1 MQSKE
6 DLKKAV
12 CQEIDRRRD
21 EIFEIGNTILRHPEL
36 GFKEFKTAA
45 TVARKFAELGLAY
58 RDGLAIT
65 GVKAKAPSG
74 RPGPAVAVMGELDAL
89 VVKQHPLADPET
101 GAAHACG
108 HNGQI
113 ASMLGA
119 AIGLIGSK
127 ALEKFAGDVVFFAV
141 PAEELVE
148 IEWRMSMR
156 EQGKLEFVTGK
167 QELLRLG
174 AFDDVDMCMLVHGTP
189 RPEEKLAGAQASN
202 NGCIAKMMQYMGR
215 PAHAGSMPHKA
226 INALNAA
233 TVAMH
238 AIHTQRETFRDQD
251 SVRVHPIITRG
262 GDVVNVV
269 PADVRMETFVRG
281 KTVEAIED
289 ADIKTD
295 RCLRAGAMA
304 VGAKLKITTMPGYAP
319 LVNHRGLMQ
328 LYKQNMLPLIGGEEN
343 WTEGGHRTGSTDM
356 GDMSLIM
363 PALQPYNGGVSGNAH
378 GANYLITDQ
387 AVFYLNP
394 AKAMA
399 MTVVDLL
406 YGDAAGART
415 ILAAAKPPMTRDAY
429 LSYQRKMARVEEYQ
443 G

>member
-6 DLKKAV
+6 QLKRAV
-12 CQEIDRRRD
+12 CQEIDNRRG
-21 EIFEIGNTILRHPEL
+21 EIFEVGNTILKNPEL

-45 TVARKFAELGLAY
+45 VVVKKLEELGLSY

-65 GVKAKAPSG
+65 GVKARASSG
-74 RPGPAVAVMGELDAL
+74 RPGPTVALMGELDAL

-108 HNGQI
+108 HNSQI

-119 AIGLIGSK
+119 AIGLVGSK
-127 ALEKFAGDVVFFAV
+127 ALENLSGDVVFFAV
-141 PAEELVE
+141 PAEELIE

-156 EQGKLEFVTGK
+156 EQGKLEFITGK
-167 QELLRLG
+167 QELLSHG
-174 AFDDVDMCMLVHGTP
+174 HFDDIDMCMLVHATP
-189 RPEEKLAGAQASN
+189 RPEEKLAGAQASS
-202 NGCIAKMMQYMGR
+202 NGCIAKMMQYIGR
-215 PAHAGSMPHKA
+215 AAHAGSMPHKG

-233 TVAMH
+233 TIAMN

-269 PADVRMETFVRG
+269 PSDVRMETFVRG
-281 KTVEAIED
+281 RTVEAIED
-289 ADIKTD
+289 ADIKVD
-295 RCLRAGAMA
+295 RCLRAGAQA
-304 VGAKLKITTMPGYAP
+304 VGANLKITTIPGYAP
-319 LVNHRGLMQ
+319 LVNHGGLMR
-328 LYKQNMLPLIGGEEN
+328 LYKQNVLPLIGGEEN
-343 WTEGGHRTGSTDM
+343 WTEGGHRSGSTDM

-363 PALQPYNGGVSGNAH
+363 PTLQPYNGGVSGNAH
-378 GANYLITDQ
+378 GADYLITDE
-387 AVFYLNP
+387 ALFYLNP

-399 MTVVDLL
+399 MTVIDLL
-406 YGDAAGART
+406 YGDAAGAQT
-415 ILAAAKPPMTRDAY
+415 ILAAGKPPMTRAQY
-429 LSYQRKMARVEEYQ
+429 LSYQRKMARVEQYQ

>member
-1 MQSKE
+1 MPGKE
-6 DLKKAV
+6 NLKKAV
-12 CQEIDRRRD
+12 CQEIERRKN
-21 EIFEIGNTILRHPEL
+21 EIFEIGNTILRNPEL
-36 GFKEFKTAA
+36 GYKEFKTAA
-45 TVARKFAELGLAY
+45 TVAKKFRDLGLDY
-58 RDGLAIT
+58 KEGLALT

-74 RPGPAVAVMGELDAL
+74 RPGPTIAVLGELDAL
-89 VVKQHPLADPET
+89 VVKQHALADPQT

-119 AIGLIGSK
+119 AIGLIGTK
-127 ALEKFAGDVVFFAV
+127 ALEQLSGNVVFFAV
-141 PAEELVE
+141 PAEEMVE
-148 IEWRMSMR
+148 IEWRMSLR
-156 EQGKLEFVTGK
+156 EQGKLEFLTGK
-167 QELLRLG
+167 QELIALG
-174 AFDDVDMCMLVHGTP
+174 HFDDVDMCMLVHATP
-189 RPEEKLAGAQASN
+189 RAEEKLAGAPASN
-202 NGCIAKMMQYMGR
+202 NGCVAKMMQYIGR

-233 TVAMH
+233 MIAMS

-269 PADVRMETFVRG
+269 PSDVRMETFVRG

-289 ADIKTD
+289 ADRKVD
-295 RCLRAGAMA
+295 RCLRAGALA
-304 VGAKLKITTMPGYAP
+304 VGAKLKITTVPGYAP
-319 LVNHRGLMQ
+319 FVNHRRLVQ
-328 LYKQNMLPLIGGEEN
+328 LYKENILPLIGGTEN

-356 GDMSLIM
+356 GDMSLVM
-363 PALQPYNGGVSGNAH
+363 PTLYPYNGGVTGNAH
-378 GANYLITDQ
+378 GANYTIVDQ
-387 AVFYLNP
+387 EMLYLNP

-406 YGDAAGART
+406 YGDAASARE
-415 ILAAAKPPMTRDAY
+415 ILSASKPPMTRQEY
-429 LSYQRKMARVEEYQ
+429 LAYQRKMARVEEYQ

>member
-1 MQSKE
+1 MQSIE

-12 CQEIDRRRD
+12 CQEIDRRQGD
-21 EIFEIGNTILRHPEL
+21 ILEIGDTILNNPEL

-45 TVARKFAELGLAY
+45 AVARKFSELGLAY
-58 RDGLAIT
+58 QEGLAIT
-65 GVKAKAPSG
+65 GVKAKASSG
-74 RPGPAVAVMGELDAL
+74 RPGPTVAVMGELDAL
-89 VVKQHPLADPET
+89 VVKQHPLADRAT

-119 AIGLIGSK
+119 AIGLMGAK
-127 ALEKFAGDVVFFAV
+127 ALDQFAGNVVFFAV

-156 EQGKLEFVTGK
+156 EQGKLDFITGK
-167 QELLRLG
+167 QQLLCDG
-174 AFDDVDMCMLVHGTP
+174 HFDDVDMCMLVHGTP
-189 RPEEKLAGAQASN
+189 RPEEKLAGAQSGN
-202 NGCIAKMMQYMGR
+202 NGCIAKMMQYIGKA
-215 PAHAGSMPHKA
+215 AHAGSMPHKA

-233 TVAMH
+233 TIAMN

-262 GDVVNVV
+262 GDAVNVV
-269 PADVRMETFVRG
+269 PSDVRMETFVRG

-289 ADIKTD
+289 ADAKVD
-295 RCLRAGAMA
+295 RCLRAGAQA
-304 VGAKLKITTMPGYAP
+304 VGANLKITTIPGYAP

-328 LYKQNMLPLIGGEEN
+328 LYKQNVLPLIGGEQN
-343 WTEGGHRTGSTDM
+343 WTEGGHRSGSTDM

-363 PALQPYNGGVSGNAH
+363 PTLQPYNGGVSGNAH
-378 GANYLITDQ
+378 GADYLITDR

-406 YGDAAGART
+406 YGDASGAQA
-415 ILAAAKPPMTRDAY
+415 ILGSSKPQMTRQEY
-429 LSYQRKMARVEEYQ
+429 LAYQRRMARVEEYQ